1 MLSGSLPRSRACTHD
16 GTRELTGPQGRSSSS
31 SAGGP
36 HALACGALLPERMT
50 KVAVLVGIAPREA
63 EGLDWLDGMASSNVA
78 EYAAVAHGYEQ
89 IATVTRG
96 RTGPPLDMI
105 W

>member
-1 MLSGSLPRSRACTHD
+1 MMELGNSRDHRA
-16 GTRELTGPQGRSSSS
+16 GRRRRP
-31 SAGGP
+31 AGGP